1 MKIGVRLSEVLLFPQ
16 DDMRSHLFL
25 YYVRETNK
33 YDDLD
38 KVLTEEFGDL
48 VSYAKFNE
56 YIITHRK
63 ELLRK
68 LNISYREF
76 RVYDIEWV
84 IRERASTD
92 REREEKTLKE
102 LNGMEFIIYV
112 PNAILKNDRIS
123 YDNIIK
129 IGVAELVNNKFP
141 LAIFPESCKY
151 EKIY

>member
-38 KVLTEEFGDL
+38 KVLTEEFGYR

-68 LNISYREF
+68 LNIIYSAF

-84 IRERASTD
+84 IRDRASTD
-92 REREEKTLKE
+92 REREEKTRKE

-112 PNAILKNDRIS
+112 PNDVLKNDRIG

-129 IGVAELVNNKFP
+129 VGVAELVNNKFP
-141 LAIFPESCKY
+141 LAIFPEACKY